1 MKFRSIEEARDF
13 LIQHK
18 LFEYSVRR
26 MDSANDYQLIH
37 SKDRSV
43 YSKINVNTPLD
54 QEKPKVETK
63 IVNDGQV
70 RCLDCNEVIPKARLD
85 AIENVERCAKCQSN
99 YESDNPETISRKVE
113 EKLGTREDF
122 KNMSRKQ
129 FGTNTSNKN

>member
-1 MKFRSIEEARDF
+1 MTFKTLEEAKAF

-18 LFEYSVRR
+18 LFEYSIRR
-26 MDSANDYQLIH
+26 IDGVDGYELLH
-37 SKDRSV
+37 TRDRSV
-43 YSKINVNTPLD
+43 YSKINVNASLD
-54 QEKPKVETK
+54 QEEPKVETK
-63 IVNDGQV
+63 IIDDGQV

>member
-1 MKFRSIEEARDF
+1 MIFKTLEEAKAF

-18 LFEYSVRR
+18 LFEYSIRR
-26 MDSANDYQLIH
+26 IDGVDGYELIH

-43 YSKINVNTPLD
+43 YSKVNVNASQD

-63 IVNDGQV
+63 IVLDGQI

-85 AIENVERCAKCQSN
+85 AIKNVSRCAKCQSN
-99 YESDNPETISRKVE
+99 YESDNPEIISRKVE

-129 FGTNTSNKN
+129 YGTNTSNKN